1 MAGGPEP
8 QHCDSERKQN
18 VQNSEGGFR
27 ASSEAFH
34 GLRSDLQAENT
45 CGNAGSGYILCV

>member
-1 MAGGPEP
+1 MAGRSEP

-18 VQNSEGGFR
+18 VQNTEGGFR
-27 ASSEAFH
+27 ASSEAFY

-45 CGNAGSGYILCV
+45 SGHAGSGYILCV